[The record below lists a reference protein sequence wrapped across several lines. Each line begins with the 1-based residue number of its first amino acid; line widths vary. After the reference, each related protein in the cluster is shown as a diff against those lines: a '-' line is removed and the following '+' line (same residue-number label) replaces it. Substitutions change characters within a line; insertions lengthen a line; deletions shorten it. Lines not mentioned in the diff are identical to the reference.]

1 MSTPEELW
9 ETIYKTARTSAQRVA
24 RIQRNLIPADD
35 LYQHS
40 VVWALEHWHKIE
52 EWEQQDSLPFKLRKT
67 FINEGQRLCT
77 RERTRRNRGHDS
89 DNFFYTSEVLHQ
101 LLRDVWNYEGWLDTP
116 DMSSEFVAKT
126 SKPSEGNNRLALF
139 SDLAQAVNSLN
150 SADKELL
157 RQRYAD
163 GGIEFDALAEMYQV
177 SEDALRKRV
186 KRALVKLQDKLGG
199 EAPVWSGRRKAKSN
213 AQSRAELRE
222 AEGSV

>member
-1 MSTPEELW
+1 
-9 ETIYKTARTSAQRVA
+9 
-24 RIQRNLIPADD
+24 
-35 LYQHS
+35 
-40 VVWALEHWHKIE
+40 
-52 EWEQQDSLPFKLRKT
+52 
-67 FINEGQRLCT
+67 
-77 RERTRRNRGHDS
+77 
-89 DNFFYTSEVLHQ
+89 
-101 LLRDVWNYEGWLDTP
+101 
-116 DMSSEFVAKT
+116 
-126 SKPSEGNNRLALF
+126 
-139 SDLAQAVNSLN
+139 LAQAVNSLN